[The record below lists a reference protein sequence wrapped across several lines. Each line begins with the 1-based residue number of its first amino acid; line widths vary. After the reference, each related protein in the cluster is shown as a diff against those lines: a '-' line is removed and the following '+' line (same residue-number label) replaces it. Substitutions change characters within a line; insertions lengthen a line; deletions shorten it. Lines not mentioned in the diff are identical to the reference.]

1 MKTLWR
7 RLFPTFKLFPTFQAW
22 VIVVV
27 VGTGLF
33 AASPATASTDQ
44 LQARLEAN
52 NNPVRDLTLEQL
64 GDVQVTTVTKEPEEV
79 WDTSAAIYVITQED
93 IQRSGATSIADVLRL
108 APGVEVGRIDSDSW
122 AVGIRGSE
130 SNFSK
135 AVLVLIDGR
144 SVYTPLFAGVY
155 WDVQDVLL
163 EDIDR
168 VEVIRG
174 PGATVWGP
182 NAADGVI
189 NIITKKASETQGVMV
204 SVLGGNVDHM
214 IAETQYGGS
223 RGKNFNY
230 RVYGKGFLRGPEFH
244 TDHHNFDDW
253 NQARGGFRADW
264 NINSRNDLTLEGDMY
279 GGDFPHETGPSAFV
293 DSVSGGDMLGRW
305 ERTMEN
311 GSNMYLQ
318 AYFDRTIRIGPLS
331 GETRNTI
338 DIDFLHHLKFG
349 DRQDVSYGGGLRWS
363 PNRYIPK
370 TPVLDVLP
378 ETNTDHIYS
387 GFLQDE
393 IHFADDRF
401 TLTLGAKLQHNN
413 FSGFDVQPTVRGLW
427 KLNPHQSLWAAVTR
441 AVTTPSRI
449 EEGIQINAGEIS
461 AAPPIFLVVSGNP
474 HFQSETSLGYEGGY
488 RQLLTHT
495 FYVDFSVFHNGY
507 DNLQSFGA
515 PTLIGNNLTIFY
527 ENAIAGTTNGI
538 EIAPNWNPRP
548 WWKLSGSYSYVGIDL
563 HANEPGSDISSTGS
577 VNTYEGSSPAH
588 QLKIQSRF
596 DILKRFQFDQT
607 YWYESALPAQG
618 ISAYQTMDLRLGW
631 NPAKEWNVSL
641 VGQNLF
647 QPHHFEWGTG
657 DPTELPIGI
666 RRAAYVKLTWIA
678 ER

>member
-1 MKTLWR
+1 MKNLWR
-7 RLFPTFKLFPTFQAW
+7 WLYPIFQLF
-22 VIVVV
+22 VVAV
-27 VGTGLF
+27 VLF
-33 AASPATASTDQ
+33 AACAATASADQ
-44 LQARLEAN
+44 SQSSLQTN

-93 IQRSGATSIADVLRL
+93 IRRSGATDIADVLRL
-108 APGVEVGRIDSDSW
+108 APGVEVGRIDSNTW

-163 EDIDR
+163 ENIDR
-168 VEVIRG
+168 IEVIRG

-204 SVLGGNVDHM
+204 SVLGGNVDHTV
-214 IAETQYGGS
+214 AEAQYGGS
-223 RGKNFNY
+223 RGQNFNY

-244 TDHHNFDDW
+244 TDNNNFDNW
-253 NQARGGFRADW
+253 NQARGGFRTDW
-264 NINSRNDLTLEGDMY
+264 NIDSRTDFTLEGNMY
-279 GGDFPHETGPSAFV
+279 SGDAPHETGPSAFV

-305 ERTMEN
+305 TRTMEN
-311 GSNMYLQ
+311 GSNLYLQ

-363 PNRYIPK
+363 PNRYIPA
-370 TPVLDVLP
+370 TPLLNVLP

-387 GFLQDE
+387 AFFQDE

-413 FSGFDVQPTVRGLW
+413 FSGFDVQPTARGLW
-427 KLNPHQSLWAAVTR
+427 KFNQHQSFWAAVTR

-461 AAPPIFLVVSGNP
+461 VAPPIFLLVSGNP
-474 HFQSETSLGYEGGY
+474 QFQSEKSVGYEGGY
-488 RQLLTHT
+488 RQLLTSKL
-495 FYVDFSVFHNGY
+495 YVDLDVFHNNY
-507 DNLQSFGA
+507 DNLQSFGT
-515 PTLIGNNLTIFY
+515 PTLVGDDLTIFY
-527 ENAIAGTTNGI
+527 ENAIAGTTTGF

-548 WWKLSGSYSYVGIDL
+548 WWKLSGSYSYVGIDM
-563 HANEPGSDISSTGS
+563 HANAPGSDISSTGS
-577 VNTYEGSSPAH
+577 VPTYEGSSPAH
-588 QLKIQSRF
+588 QVKIQSRF
-596 DILKRFQFDQT
+596 DISKRFEFDQT
-607 YWYESALPAQG
+607 YGYESALPAQKVR
-618 ISAYQTMDLRLGW
+618 AYQTMDLRLGW
-631 NPAKEWNVSL
+631 NPTKEWNLSL

-647 QPHHFEWGTG
+647 QPYHFEWGTG
-657 DPTELPIGI
+657 DPSELPIGI
-666 RRAAYVKLTWIA
+666 RRAAYVKLSWRA

>member
-1 MKTLWR
+1 MKTFWPKYLSA
-7 RLFPTFKLFPTFQAW
+7 FQSL
-22 VIVVV
+22 IVVV
-27 VGTGLF
+27 VAGTVLF
-33 AASPATASTDQ
+33 AAWPAPASTDQ
-44 LQARLEAN
+44 LEAGQQS

-93 IQRSGATSIADVLRL
+93 IRRSGATSVADVLRL
-108 APGVEVGRIDSDSW
+108 APGVEVGRIDSNSW

-163 EDIDR
+163 ENIDR

-204 SVLGGNVDHM
+204 SVLGGNVDHTV
-214 IAETQYGGS
+214 AEAQYGGS
-223 RGKNFNY
+223 RGENFDY

-244 TDHHNFDDW
+244 TDHRDFDDW

-264 NINSRNDLTLEGDMY
+264 NINTRNDFTLEGDMY
-279 GGDFPHETGPSAFV
+279 GGDSPHETGPGAFV
-293 DSVSGGDMLGRW
+293 DSVSGGDMVGRW
-305 ERTMEN
+305 TRTMAN
-311 GSNMYLQ
+311 GSNLYLQ

-331 GETRNTI
+331 GETRNTV
-338 DIDFLHHLKFG
+338 DIDFLHHIKLG

-413 FSGFDVQPTVRGLW
+413 FSGFDVQPTARGLW
-427 KLNPHQSLWAAVTR
+427 KFNRRQSVWAAVTR

-474 HFQSETSLGYEGGY
+474 QFQSEKSLGYEGGY
-488 RQLLTHT
+488 RQLLTPKL
-495 FYVDFSVFHNGY
+495 YVDLDVFHNDY
-507 DNLQSFGA
+507 ENLQSFGT
-515 PTLIGNNLTIFY
+515 PTLVGDDLTIFY

-538 EIAPNWNPRP
+538 EISPNWNPRP
-548 WWKLSGSYSYVGIDL
+548 WWKLSGSYSYVGIDF
-563 HANEPGSDISSTGS
+563 HANAPGSDISSTGS

-588 QLKIQSRF
+588 QMKIQSRF
-596 DILKRFQFDQT
+596 DITKRFEFDQT
-607 YWYESALPAQG
+607 YGYESALPAQKVR
-618 ISAYQTMDLRLGW
+618 AYQTLDVRLGW
-631 NPAKEWNVSL
+631 NPTKEWNLSL

-647 QPHHFEWGTG
+647 QPYHFEWGTG
-657 DPTELPIGI
+657 DPSELPIGI
-666 RRAAYVKLTWIA
+666 RRAAYVKLSWRA